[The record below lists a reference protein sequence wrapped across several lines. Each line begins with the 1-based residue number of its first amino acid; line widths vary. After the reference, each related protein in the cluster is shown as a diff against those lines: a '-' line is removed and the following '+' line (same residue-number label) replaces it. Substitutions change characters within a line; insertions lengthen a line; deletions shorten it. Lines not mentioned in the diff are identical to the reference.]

1 MSEFNVNV
9 NVSIGLTPELTK
21 LIQEKLTRNKF
32 YEIADYLDGAKEK
45 AEASESLPQRDEAPK
60 PIRRKKPNPVK
71 GFAEGTS
78 VDDASSASEAEVK
91 EDLEPE
97 PAKKDEPIKA
107 PDVSD
112 VRAAMHRTRCRI
124 EGEDYKEN
132 VDGEGHKKYHKLL
145 TAAFTN
151 LSALLGADKP
161 SGLEED
167 KRQAF
172 IDKCE
177 ELIVDANGDLITN
190 KAPY

>member
-21 LIQEKLTRNKF
+21 LIQEKLTRNKL
-32 YEIADYLDGAKEK
+32 YELADYPDCAKEK
-45 AEASESLPQRDEAPK
+45 AEASESLPQPEEAPK

-71 GFAEGTS
+71 GFAEDIS
-78 VDDASSASEAEVK
+78 VDDASPASEAEVK
-91 EDLEPE
+91 DEPEPE

>member
-1 MSEFNVNV
+1 MSDLNVNV
-9 NVSIGLTPELTK
+9 NVNIGLTSELYKLINDELTRK
-21 LIQEKLTRNKF
+21 RLSAL
-32 YEIADYLDGAKEK
+32 ADTLDKEQ
-45 AEASESLPQRDEAPK
+45 AEAAKNGLQEEPVEAPK
-60 PIRRKKPNPVK
+60 PIRRKRPNPVK
-71 GFAEGTS
+71 GFAEGIS
-78 VDDASSASEAEVK
+78 VDDASPASEAEVK
-91 EDLEPE
+91 DEPEPE

-177 ELIVDANGDLITN
+177 EISIDASGELVTS